1 MKRFNLIAALSL
13 AALLFGSCQK
23 PENEEQT
30 PPEVNP
36 PVLTPLSQNDLIVPV
51 EGGQAVIAYTLENPV
66 EGGVISAKADE
77 SSSEWITGIDC
88 QFAEEVRLTVEANE
102 DPVEREGRVTV
113 TYTYPDGE
121 LSFSTKVVQA
131 GMETPAPDYYQITI
145 TENPNCTVTATTGGK
160 EITEA
165 TKGTI
170 IDLSATAAEGWTFTE
185 YITEGI
191 TFQDPTSASQRF
203 VMPENDVVIEAVV
216 EDSQSVPHTVKVT
229 GSGLGMVT
237 AYAEGQ
243 TAPEMD
249 NVIILEAMS
258 GETITIKADPA
269 SPTLAF
275 TEWAVK
281 WGDVELEDANASTTT
296 FTMPAE
302 DVNIDAQF
310 EEVIPDG
317 CLVTVSN
324 PRGGTITATDAD
336 GNSVDYVVEGTEV
349 FLSIETKTN
358 YTFQTW
364 TLTGATP
371 KDATSTQT
379 SFIMPN
385 NEVTVTAELTYE
397 GGDIPDG
404 ETVVINGVTW
414 ATANVD
420 IPGTFAASPT
430 DMGLLFQFNRI
441 TGYST
446 EGNTAYDAGGE
457 TDFMWNATG
466 DASNTWDS
474 SNDPCPDGYRVP
486 TADELRTLTDAANV
500 DCLYDGVGAT
510 FTDKNT
516 GAIMYL
522 PGGVERNS
530 SSGNL
535 WNPAWCAYWS
545 ANGNESSSTLAYR
558 LYVGETAVSVNQSV
572 RACGYFVRCVVN
584 NQ

>member
-36 PVLTPLSQNDLIVPV
+36 PVLTPLSQDDLIVPV

-113 TYTYPDGE
+113 TYIYPDGE
-121 LSFSTKVVQA
+121 LSFSTKVIQA
-131 GMETPAPDYYQITI
+131 GMETPAPDYYQITL
-145 TENPNCTVTATTGGK
+145 TENPNCTMTATTGGK

-170 IDLSATAAEGWTFTE
+170 VDLTATAAEGWTFMRYE
-185 YITEGI
+185 TEGV
-191 TFQDPTSASQRF
+191 TFQDPTSATQRF

-216 EDSQSVPHTVKVT
+216 EDALSVPHVVKVN
-229 GSGLGMVT
+229 GGQYGEAT
-237 AYAEGQ
+237 AYIDGK
-243 TAPEMD
+243 
-249 NVIILEAMS
+249 VITEAMT
-258 GETITIKADPA
+258 GDIVTIVAESINPLWEF
-269 SPTLAF
+269 SNW
-275 TEWAVK
+275 EVK
-281 WGDVELEDANASTTT
+281 WGTVEFEDANASTTT
-296 FTMPAE
+296 FEMPAE
-302 DVNIDAQF
+302 DVNIDAIF
-310 EEVIPDG
+310 TEVIPDG
-317 CLVTVSN
+317 CLVTVIN
-324 PRGGTITATDAD
+324 PRGGTVTATDAE
-336 GNSVDYVVEGTEV
+336 GNSVNYVVEGTEV

-358 YTFQTW
+358 YTFQSW

-446 EGNTAYDAGGE
+446 EGNTAYDASGE
-457 TDFMWNATG
+457 ITFTWNPNGEAG
-466 DASNTWDS
+466 DTWDS
-474 SNDPCPDGYRVP
+474 ANDPCPDGYRVP
-486 TADELRTLTDAANV
+486 TADELRTLADAENV
-500 DCLYDGVGAT
+500 DWVYDVTGTT

-516 GAIMYL
+516 GAVMFM

-530 SSGNL
+530 STGAL
-535 WNPAWCAYWS
+535 WNPAWGAYWS
-545 ANGNESSSTLAYR
+545 ANGSSSILAYR
-558 LYVGETAVSVNQSV
+558 LYAGETTTAVNQST
-572 RACGYFVRCVVN
+572 RGCGYFVRCVAN
-584 NQ
+584 N

>member
-1 MKRFNLIAALSL
+1 MKRFNLIAALLL

-23 PENEEQT
+23 PENEEPT

-36 PVLTPLSQNDLIVPV
+36 PVLTPLSQDDLIVPV
-51 EGGQAVIAYTLENPV
+51 EGGLAVIAYTLENPV

-88 QFAEEVRLTVEANE
+88 QFAEEVRLAVEANE

-113 TYTYPDGE
+113 TYIYPDGE
-121 LSFSTKVVQA
+121 LSFSTKVIQA
-131 GMETPAPDYYQITI
+131 GMETPVPDYYQITI

-160 EITEA
+160 EISEA

-170 IDLSATAAEGWTFTE
+170 VDLTATAAEGWTFMRYE
-185 YITEGI
+185 TEGI
-191 TFQDPTSASQRF
+191 TLEDATSASQRF

-216 EDSQSVPHTVKVT
+216 EDSQSVPHRVKIN
-229 GSGLGMVT
+229 GGGNGLVT
-237 AYAEGQ
+237 AYVDDSSIP
-243 TAPEMD
+243 TMD
-249 NVIILEAMS
+249 NVVITEAMP
-258 GETITIKADPA
+258 GDVVTIVVEST
-269 SPTLAF
+269 SPLWEF
-275 TEWAVK
+275 TNWDVK
-281 WGDVELEDANASTTT
+281 WGDIELNDANSATTT
-296 FTMPAE
+296 FEMQTE
-302 DVNIDAQF
+302 DVNIDAIF
-310 EEVIPDG
+310 TEVIPDG
-317 CLVTVSN
+317 CLVTVIN
-324 PRGGTITATDAD
+324 PRGGTVTATNAE
-336 GNSVDYVVEGTEV
+336 GNSVNYVVEGTEV

-364 TLTGATP
+364 TLTGAIP

-397 GGDIPDG
+397 SGDIPDG

-457 TDFMWNATG
+457 TDFVWNTTG

-516 GAIMYL
+516 GAVMFL
-522 PGGVERNS
+522 PGGVER
-530 SSGNL
+530 SGSTGAL

-558 LYVGETAVSVNQSV
+558 LYAGESAVSVNQST
-572 RACGYFVRCVVN
+572 RATGYFIRCVTDN
-584 NQ
+584 